1 MFPPIK
7 PNVHRML
14 SAARGKYKFPWELP
28 GQADDV
34 FPGTQTYV
42 QLPAIPEV
50 PRKHYGRCPDAE
62 GRNSASYNIQ
72 LPKLSEIYNPVRI
85 RPSGQTE
92 MECIKP
98 VPPKTKAAKH
108 PPQRS
113 SKVRRST
120 SHCPEATRPSVP
132 RQLPSSVPSLGD
144 ALNLLCN
151 NDWEKKIEGINM
163 VRSLSAS
170 HPSVVLESLH
180 ALIVVLT
187 IEVKNLSSKVS
198 RAAIGCLAAMFVHQG
213 KNMDREVEH
222 CALVLLSRV
231 GDSNLFIREEVD
243 KALQAAVENVTPI
256 RALTS
261 LINGGLSHLNAAIR
275 SCAAKHMC
283 HLVERLGQRRVL
295 CGQGAITA
303 RAIPAIAR
311 CVQDSSQ
318 DTRFYG
324 RKMLHYLRSHP
335 DFEKALHTYVPSREL
350 QYIKDILKR
359 L

>member
-14 SAARGKYKFPWELP
+14 SAARGKYTFPWELP
-28 GQADDV
+28 GEAADV
-34 FPGTQTYV
+34 FPGTRTYV

-50 PRKHYGRCPDAE
+50 PRIHYGRCPDAE
-62 GRNSASYNIQ
+62 GRNSACYNIQ

-85 RPSGQTE
+85 RPSGQME

-98 VPPKTKAAKH
+98 APPKTKAAKH

-132 RQLPSSVPSLGD
+132 RQLPSLVPSLGD

-180 ALIVVLT
+180 ALIVGLT

-198 RAAIGCLAAMFVHQG
+198 RAAIGCLAAMLCTPG
-213 KNMDREVEH
+213 EEH
-222 CALVLLSRV
+222 
-231 GDSNLFIREEVD
+231 
-243 KALQAAVENVTPI
+243 
-256 RALTS
+256 
-261 LINGGLSHLNAAIR
+261 
-275 SCAAKHMC
+275 
-283 HLVERLGQRRVL
+283 GQRSGALRT
-295 CGQGAITA
+295 CPPIQG
-303 RAIPAIAR
+303 
-311 CVQDSSQ
+311 
-318 DTRFYG
+318 G
-324 RKMLHYLRSHP
+324 RLQL
-335 DFEKALHTYVPSREL
+335 LHTGGGGQNATGRGGECDTNTSSHVPYKWRTKPFERCHQEL
-350 QYIKDILKR
+350 CSQTHVSSGGETGTEARSMWARGHHCKSYPR
-359 L
+359 NSTVCPG